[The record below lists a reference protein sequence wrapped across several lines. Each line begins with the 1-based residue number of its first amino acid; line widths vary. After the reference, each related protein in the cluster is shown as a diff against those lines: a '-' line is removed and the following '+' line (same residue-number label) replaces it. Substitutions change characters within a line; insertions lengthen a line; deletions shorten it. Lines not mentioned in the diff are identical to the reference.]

1 MPVREVARV
10 NAPRRSC
17 VSPAPSGPFASAA
30 SESSG
35 SITFGRTKTSSS
47 RASAVILAPRSAATA
62 THFSIAAR
70 AGPRGWPTSGRKTS
84 LIGIGI
90 LLRRQNRLALVGTL
104 DPRQARE
111 LRPAGRR
118 QALTEVKDWPR
129 SASMDYPDRGA
140 SRLPTHL
147 DVPAGMTDD
156 SATQDRIFAAL
167 TNSADHPNVRRIDT
181 HAASV
186 FLEGRRALKIKRAVK
201 FPFLDYSTLEKRKA
215 ACEEEIRIN
224 RPLAPQIYHRVV
236 AITEEPDGSVKVD
249 GRGRPIEYAVDMSRF
264 DESQT
269 LDHLAKAGAF
279 DAELAA
285 AIADA
290 IAASHAAA
298 IPAGG
303 DAWVSSI
310 PALIDGN
317 SNGLRNGRHLPATE
331 IVKLAQASQEALL
344 RVRPSLAE
352 RGQQGFVRRCHG
364 DLHLAN
370 IVLIDQ
376 QPVLF
381 DAIEFDARI
390 ATVDVL
396 YDLAFTLMDLL
407 RHDQAVAA
415 NMVLNRYLTAT
426 RPENLGALGAL
437 PLFMSIRAAI
447 RAQVALARL
456 TPLQSSDPGIL
467 DCAHHYF
474 DLARALIHPP
484 APRLIAVGGL
494 SGTGKTVLAR
504 ALAPSVAPQ
513 PGAVVLR
520 SDVLRKQM
528 FGVRNT
534 DRLPPSAYT
543 PELAERVY

>member
-1 MPVREVARV
+1 
-10 NAPRRSC
+10 
-17 VSPAPSGPFASAA
+17 
-30 SESSG
+30 
-35 SITFGRTKTSSS
+35 
-47 RASAVILAPRSAATA
+47 
-62 THFSIAAR
+62 
-70 AGPRGWPTSGRKTS
+70 
-84 LIGIGI
+84 
-90 LLRRQNRLALVGTL
+90 
-104 DPRQARE
+104 
-111 LRPAGRR
+111 
-118 QALTEVKDWPR
+118 
-129 SASMDYPDRGA
+129 
-140 SRLPTHL
+140 
-147 DVPAGMTDD
+147 MTDD
-156 SATQDRIFAAL
+156 SATQERIFAAL
-167 TNSADHPNVRRIDT
+167 TAHAGVRRIDT

-186 FLEGRRALKIKRAVK
+186 FLDGARALKVKRAVR
-201 FPFLDYSTLEKRKA
+201 FPFLDYSTLDMRKA

-269 LDHLAKAGAF
+269 LDHLAKAGPFA
-279 DAELAA
+279 ANLAS

-290 IAASHAAA
+290 IAASHAVA
-298 IPAGG
+298 IPVNRE
-303 DAWVSSI
+303 AWVSSI

-317 SNGLRNGRHLPATE
+317 SNGLRNGSHFPAAE
-331 IVKLAQASQEALL
+331 IEQLAQASHETFLCVRVLL
-344 RVRPSLAE
+344 DE
-352 RGQQGFVRRCHG
+352 RGRRGLVRRCHG

-381 DAIEFDARI
+381 DAIEFDARM

-407 RHDQAVAA
+407 RHDQPMAA
-415 NMVLNRYLTAT
+415 NIVLNQYLAVT
-426 RPENLGALGAL
+426 PLENLDALGAL
-437 PLFMSIRAAI
+437 PLFMSLRAAI

-456 TPLQSSDPGIL
+456 KPPHSDDAGIL
-467 DCAHHYF
+467 DEARSYF
-474 DLARALIHPP
+474 DLARALIRPP

-504 ALAPSVAPQ
+504 ALAPAVAPQ

-520 SDVLRKQM
+520 SDAIRKQM
-528 FGVRNT
+528 SGVRDT

-543 PELAERVY
+543 PELAERVYQALAQRARRVLAQGHSAIVDGVFARDFERDAFAALARECNVPLAGLFLVADLATRQARIGGRRGDASDATQEVAALQEHYNIGHIGWATIDASGTQEQTLQSCRDAIAEGR